1 MVFLGK
7 PVPIFPD
14 HALTFGG
21 RPDRLIDKIIGQSS
35 AMSDMT
41 LAPRRRPLWRLFFMP
56 MLLLIA
62 AAAWSAFWFYSASKV
77 DETADAWRA
86 QEARSGRVYD
96 CARRSVAGYPFR
108 LEVRCDGA
116 SVSLLAQTAEQAA
129 TRTPITAK
137 LGEILVVAQV
147 YDPKLLIAEF
157 TSPATIS
164 GPGQPSM
171 IANWSKARSSVA
183 GLPAVPQRVSL
194 VFDDP
199 SIDRTDVSP
208 QTPLARARHIELH
221 GRLVEGS
228 QDHPDIETVL
238 RIEQGSVQEVH
249 PLLAE
254 PFDADVRTILTG
266 LKDFS
271 PKPWPQRFREIQA
284 AGGHVEIVQSRIQ
297 QGNLIA
303 VASGSLGLSAQGRLD
318 GELQMTVVGLDKA
331 IAALGIEKMLDE
343 GVPQATLDRVA
354 PGVKTADVNSLLGA
368 LDRAIPGLGKAV
380 KQNANIAAGAG
391 INALGKE
398 AMLEGKKARAF
409 PLRFVDGAVFLGPL
423 KVAQTPPLF

>member
-1 MVFLGK
+1 M
-7 PVPIFPD
+7 P
-14 HALTFGG
+14 
-21 RPDRLIDKIIGQSS
+21 
-35 AMSDMT
+35 DMT

-56 MLLLIA
+56 VLLLIA
-62 AAAWSAFWFYSASKV
+62 AAAWSAFWLYSASKV
-77 DETADAWRA
+77 DQTADAWRA
-86 QEARSGRVYD
+86 REARSGRIYD

-116 SVSLLAQTAEQAA
+116 SVSLVSQTAGQAA
-129 TRTPITAK
+129 TQEPITAK
-137 LGEILVVAQV
+137 LGEILVVSQI

-157 TSPATIS
+157 TAPATIA

-183 GLPAVPQRVSL
+183 GLPGVPQRVAL

-199 SIDRTDVSP
+199 TIDRTSGSLL
-208 QTPLARARHIELH
+208 TPLARAKHIELH

-228 QDHPDIETVL
+228 TPDHPDIETVL

-266 LKDFS
+266 LKDFA

-284 AGGHVEIVQSRIQ
+284 AGGHVEIVQSRVQ
-297 QGNLIA
+297 QGEVIA
-303 VASGSLGLSAQGRLD
+303 VASGSLGLNAEGRLD
-318 GELQMTVVGLDKA
+318 GELQMTVAGLDKL

-354 PGVKTADVNSLLGA
+354 PGVKTADLNNLLGA
-368 LDRAIPGLGKAV
+368 LDRAIPGFGKVV
-380 KQNANIAAGAG
+380 KQNANVAAAAG

-398 AMLEGKKARAF
+398 AVLEGRKARSF
-409 PLRFVDGAVFLGPL
+409 PLRFVDGAIFLGPL
-423 KVAQTPPLF
+423 KVAQIPPLF

>member
-1 MVFLGK
+1 
-7 PVPIFPD
+7 
-14 HALTFGG
+14 
-21 RPDRLIDKIIGQSS
+21 
-35 AMSDMT
+35 MSDMT

-56 MLLLIA
+56 VLLLIA

-86 QEARSGRVYD
+86 REAKSGRIYD
-96 CARRSVAGYPFR
+96 CGSRSVAGYPFR

-116 SVSLLAQTAEQAA
+116 SVSLVSQTAGQAA
-129 TRTPITAK
+129 TQTPITAK
-137 LGEILVVAQV
+137 LGELLVVSQI

-157 TSPATIS
+157 TAPATIS

-171 IANWSKARSSVA
+171 IANWSKARSSVV
-183 GLPAVPQRVSL
+183 GLPAAPKRISL

-199 SIDRTDVSP
+199 SIDRTDGSP
-208 QTPLARARHIELH
+208 PTPLARAKHIELH

-228 QDHPDIETVL
+228 AVDHPNIETVL

-271 PKPWPQRFREIQA
+271 PKPWPQRFRELQA
-284 AGGHVEIVQSRIQ
+284 AGGHVEIVQSRVQ
-297 QGNLIA
+297 QGDLIA
-303 VASGSLGLSAQGRLD
+303 IASGSLGLSAEGRLD
-318 GELQMTVVGLDKA
+318 GELQMTVAGLDKV

-354 PGVKTADVNSLLGA
+354 PGVKTADVNNLLGA
-368 LDRAIPGLGKAV
+368 LDRALPGLGKMV
-380 KQNANIAAGAG
+380 KQNANVAAAAG

-423 KVAQTPPLF
+423 KVAQTPALF